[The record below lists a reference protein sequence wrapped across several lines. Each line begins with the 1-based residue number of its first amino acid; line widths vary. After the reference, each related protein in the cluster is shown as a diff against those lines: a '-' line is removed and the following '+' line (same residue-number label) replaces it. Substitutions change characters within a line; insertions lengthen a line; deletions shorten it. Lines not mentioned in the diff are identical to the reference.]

1 MADTNIQF
9 YTDTRT
15 VFKTSDDTSKVAIG
29 SANGTT
35 QGFEIAYDLLTT
47 PQAFKISPLGV
58 NYTSGITND
67 TTSLPRLAL
76 TGTLLQSVDVPPN
89 PTTLEVNKT
98 LLLTD
103 TISTGSIGIVGTT
116 TQVDASGDLVLNP
129 IGSIKTNGKII
140 NMGGSGEIHQCP
152 LIHSLNNNNIT
163 IEGRGTGD
171 VILKTGTTDRLTIAD
186 TGAMTFQ
193 GGMGYNNTTN
203 TLTAT
208 NFTGTV
214 SKSLITDENSGSTYF
229 PVFTAGIG
237 SQSLLIDSSAGPFSI
252 VPSTGDMKLA
262 TTMKI
267 DGTKVAFGVN
277 AGLTSQGL
285 TTVAIGN
292 EAGRTSQNANC
303 VAIGN
308 DCASNTQ
315 GQGAVAIGTQA
326 GRTSQATNSVA
337 IGIASAYTS
346 QGQAAVA
353 IGQNAGDASQGSN
366 CVAVGVQAG
375 QKNQGQGSVAIG
387 SAAAIGSLTVGQ
399 GQGTNAV
406 AIGNTTAQFAQG
418 NNSVSIGVFAG
429 QHTQGIDSVAIG
441 NKAAQGTI
449 GVGQGT
455 RSIAIGSQAALTIQ
469 GVDSVAIG
477 SEAGKTS
484 QGDNSIAIGKQAGL
498 TSQLA
503 SSVAIGENAGRT
515 NQNIGSVA
523 IGRNSGYNGQGLGS
537 IAIGSYAA
545 GGLTTTQGTGA
556 IAIGDTAGRGTGA
569 SGQGN
574 YAISIGKG
582 VGATTCSA
590 NSIALIATGVD
601 FAPPSPAFYVD
612 PIRSD
617 ATKQNQVQY
626 NTSSKE
632 ISYVAQV
639 VSPITTSG
647 FDITGSTGGLFS
659 TTAGAASG
667 SYLKIRINGT
677 DYKIN
682 LLNV

>member
-15 VFKTSDDTSKVAIG
+15 VFKTSDNTSKVAIG
-29 SANGTT
+29 SADGTT

-47 PQAFKISPLGV
+47 QKEFKISKNGV

-76 TGTLLQSVDVPPN
+76 TGTLLQSLEVPPN

-103 TISTGSIGIVGTT
+103 NISTGSIGIVGTT

-129 IGSIKTNGKII
+129 VGSISANGKTLDMT
-140 NMGGSGEIHQCP
+140 NGEIHKCP
-152 LIHSLNNNNIT
+152 LIHGPNNT
-163 IEGRGTGD
+163 DMYVEAKGTGD
-171 VILKTGTTDRLTIAD
+171 LILETNGINRLTIAD
-186 TGAMTFQ
+186 TGIMTFQ
-193 GGMGYNNTTN
+193 GGMSYNNTTN

-208 NFTGTV
+208 NFTGTA
-214 SKSLITDENSGSTYF
+214 SKGLIADENSGSIYY

-237 SQSLLIDSSAGPFSI
+237 SQSLLVDSSTGPFQI
-252 VPSTGDMKLA
+252 IPSTGEIKMA
-262 TTMKI
+262 TTLKLEGSGGNQRI
-267 DGTKVAFGVN
+267 YIGRDAGRVPKPDAPFGTNCIGIGLQAGEVNQQGNAISIGNAAGNNSQEGGAIAIGVSSGTGTQRSNAVAIGNTAGSSNQGIASVAIGQN
-277 AGLTSQGL
+277 AGQINQGGSSVAIGIQSAINNQGGGAIAIGANAARGATGDALTYQKL
-285 TTVAIGN
+285 NAVAIGN
-292 EAGRTSQNANC
+292 EAGRF
-303 VAIGN
+303 
-308 DCASNTQ
+308 
-315 GQGAVAIGTQA
+315 GQGD
-326 GRTSQATNSVA
+326 S
-337 IGIASAYTS
+337 
-346 QGQAAVA
+346 
-353 IGQNAGDASQGSN
+353 
-366 CVAVGVQAG
+366 
-375 QKNQGQGSVAIG
+375 
-387 SAAAIGSLTVGQ
+387 
-399 GQGTNAV
+399 AV
-406 AIGNTTAQFAQG
+406 AIGNLAGQGTSGTSTTYQG
-418 NNSVSIGVFAG
+418 NNAISIG
-429 QHTQGIDSVAIG
+429 
-441 NKAAQGTI
+441 K
-449 GVGQGT
+449 
-455 RSIAIGSQAALTIQ
+455 
-469 GVDSVAIG
+469 
-477 SEAGKTS
+477 EAGKNS
-484 QGDNSIAIGKQAGL
+484 QGVNSIAIGIQAGL
-498 TSQLA
+498 IAQLE

-523 IGRNSGYNGQGLGS
+523 IGRNSGYNGQGAGS
-537 IAIGSYAA
+537 IAIGSYAG

-601 FAPPSPAFYVD
+601 FAPPQPAFYVD
-612 PIRSD
+612 PIRNIT
-617 ATKQNQVQY
+617 TKQNQVQY

-639 VSPITTSG
+639 VSPETTNG
-647 FDITGSTGGLFS
+647 FDITGTPGGLFS

-667 SYLKIRINGT
+667 SFLRIRINNI

-682 LLNV
+682 LLNNA